1 MKRNHLWLLL
11 MLFAMGACSNKQSES
26 QANAANVETV
36 TLEDLAPASGP
47 KMWKGR
53 TVDRN
58 EAPEK
63 EPLHNQ
69 HNSTIKI
76 IRTGNISLE
85 SKKIEQSKAN
95 LDALVKK
102 YNAYYEQEFTNN
114 NNDFTS
120 YNLTIRVPSNA
131 FDNFLNALEKG
142 EDKITKKNFSAD
154 DVSIEYYDIESRLKS
169 KRAFLERYQNMVS
182 SAKNVKD
189 LLEIQEQIRKLQ
201 EEIDSSEAT
210 MRNLSNQVNYSTI
223 TINLFEYQAN
233 LPMGSNSFWVK
244 IKDSLTFG
252 WNMIQTIALGIISL
266 WPIWMIVVLVAWA
279 IQRIRKTRKAKK
291 SNPQY

>member
-1 MKRNHLWLLL
+1 
-11 MLFAMGACSNKQSES
+11 
-26 QANAANVETV
+26 
-36 TLEDLAPASGP
+36 
-47 KMWKGR
+47 
-53 TVDRN
+53 
-58 EAPEK
+58 
-63 EPLHNQ
+63 
-69 HNSTIKI
+69 
-76 IRTGNISLE
+76 
-85 SKKIEQSKAN
+85 
-95 LDALVKK
+95 
-102 YNAYYEQEFTNN
+102 
-114 NNDFTS
+114 
-120 YNLTIRVPSNA
+120 
-131 FDNFLNALEKG
+131 
-142 EDKITKKNFSAD
+142 
-154 DVSIEYYDIESRLKS
+154 
-169 KRAFLERYQNMVS
+169 MVS

-266 WPIWMIVVLVAWA
+266 WPIWTIVVLVAWA
-279 IQRIRKTRKAKK
+279 IQRIRKNRKAKK